1 MRDGGDPALR
11 PQPRLEW
18 MRPGAGADKG
28 QTQEGVGLATLR
40 TPSPKPSE
48 KALGMR
54 CLSPHCCLWDKGRE
68 G

>member
-1 MRDGGDPALR
+1 
-11 PQPRLEW
+11 

-54 CLSPHCCLWDKGRE
+54 CLSPHCYLWDKGRE